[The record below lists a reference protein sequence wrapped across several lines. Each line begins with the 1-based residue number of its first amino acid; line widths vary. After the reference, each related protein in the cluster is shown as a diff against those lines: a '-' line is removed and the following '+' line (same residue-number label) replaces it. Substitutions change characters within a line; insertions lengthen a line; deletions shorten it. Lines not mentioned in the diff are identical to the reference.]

1 MEKKKEKEPERERE
15 TKGAAKQS
23 FWRKHSRGRS
33 QKDSFFVLLAILQM
47 HTAHTSSCGPAVTN
61 IQRSENSRLERFQ
74 VESQPRCFSKPHWHA
89 GFFTCFMG
97 KGKFKGTLPCVE
109 KRLPGRLTQLP
120 FIASDKRLNHT
131 LHCLKCLLVIR
142 SRILLSLLPL
152 ADCS

>member
-1 MEKKKEKEPERERE
+1 M
-15 TKGAAKQS
+15 
-23 FWRKHSRGRS
+23 RGRDRGKQRGLRNNPFEEAYIKS
-33 QKDSFFVLLAILQM
+33 KDSFSFFFFVLLAILQI
-47 HTAHTSSCGPAVTN
+47 HTAHEFFCGRTVAYF
-61 IQRSENSRLERFQ
+61 QRSENSCLERFL
-74 VESQPRCFSKPHWHA
+74 VKSQQWHGGA
-89 GFFTCFMG
+89 LQRHALFHQLHG
-97 KGKFKGTLPCVE
+97 KRKFKGTLPCVE